1 MPQLARHFPV
11 TFCGLV
17 RTRASRFAPLGR
29 LRIWYAD
36 VEGRVAPEVC
46 NTTLVLSCMQY
57 LLREKQVP
65 IQLVDKNLRTD
76 YAKIRHLVTVN
87 RAECGIIPL

>member
-1 MPQLARHFPV
+1 
-11 TFCGLV
+11 
-17 RTRASRFAPLGR
+17 
-29 LRIWYAD
+29 
-36 VEGRVAPEVC
+36 
-46 NTTLVLSCMQY
+46 MQY

-87 RAECGIIPL
+87 RAECGIIPP